1 MYDELLKILNK
12 RKRFFIILIGL
23 VCLITAVTSLF
34 YHNQYTSYSYLG
46 TSRSSLA
53 SVGGSSK
60 GGGAVSQITSLI
72 PFGPKAEDPNIDYAI
87 QLSQSHKF
95 LSELIVENDLLPYLI
110 AYNSYDK
117 RKKEIRFKRG
127 YEKYL
132 ISNLFKEKPIDYEH
146 PYIQDA
152 AQILRKHF
160 RISTSVESSQIVASL
175 NYYSPIFSHDLLS
188 IIIKKLNNDIAKVD
202 KINSDKSID
211 YISSI
216 INKYPQPAISSTLA
230 SVLESQLTKSILA
243 SSGNEYAF
251 SVIDEPVMP
260 LKKSFPVRSFWVISA
275 FFSTIV
281 LCMVFMILE
290 YYFINNKDE
299 FFHSPNNKKLNEYE

>member
-1 MYDELLKILNK
+1 MIDALLDILNK
-12 RKRFFIILIGL
+12 RKVLYIFLIGL
-23 VCLITAVTSLF
+23 TCFSVAVISLF

-87 QLSQSHKF
+87 QLSHSHKF
-95 LSELIVENDLLPYLI
+95 LSELIVENDLLPYLL
-110 AYNSYDK
+110 AYKGYSRRN
-117 RKKEIRFKRG
+117 KEITFKRG
-127 YEKYL
+127 YERFQIK
-132 ISNLFKEKPIDYEH
+132 NLFKDSEINYEH
-146 PYIQDA
+146 PFIQDGA
-152 AQILRKHF
+152 KIIRKHF

-175 NYYSPIFSHDLLS
+175 NYYSPEFSHDLLT
-188 IIIKKLNNDIAKVD
+188 IIITKLNNDIAVVD
-202 KINSDKSID
+202 KINSEKSID

-216 INKYPQPAISSTLA
+216 ISKYPQPAISSTLA

-275 FFSTIV
+275 FFSS
-281 LCMVFMILE
+281 LVFCFILIILE
-290 YYFINNKDE
+290 YYFSNNRDL
-299 FFHSPNNKKLNEYE
+299 FFKTTSQDNLNEH